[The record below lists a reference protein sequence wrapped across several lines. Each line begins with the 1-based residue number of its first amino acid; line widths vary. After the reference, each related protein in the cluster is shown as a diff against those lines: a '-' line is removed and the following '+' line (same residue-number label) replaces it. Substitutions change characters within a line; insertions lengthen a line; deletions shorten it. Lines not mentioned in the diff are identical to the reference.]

1 MGIAPPIDKILLEEI
16 EGGSKKAETLEK

>member
-1 MGIAPPIDKILLEEI
+1 MGTAPPIDKILLEEI